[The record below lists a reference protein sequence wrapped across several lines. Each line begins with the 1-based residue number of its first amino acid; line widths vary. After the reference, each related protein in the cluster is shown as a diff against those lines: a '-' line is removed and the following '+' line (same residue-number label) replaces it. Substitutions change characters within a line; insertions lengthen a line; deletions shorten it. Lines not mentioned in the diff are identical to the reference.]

1 MNVKSDEK
9 LGDVRRHYEELLLE
23 LKDAEKVQVLLD
35 DFLEAKDALTAIVEH
50 AEHAIAVAERGGD
63 VHAIHA
69 EEYKALN
76 SIWHFARTVIGFKDD
91 EDGEYTD

>member
-9 LGDVRRHYEELLLE
+9 PDHVRRHYAGLLIELQ
-23 LKDAEKVQVLLD
+23 DVEKVQVLLD
-35 DFLEAKDALTAIVEH
+35 DFLLARDALTAIVEH

-69 EEYKALN
+69 EEYKALH

-91 EDGEYTD
+91 EDGEDTD